1 MKFIFLLALAASC
14 FGAESLVSN
23 FTFALCPGAFP
34 GQLWVLARGDVSNGL
49 TRVYVTGSGANLQ
62 VASFESVLFPKDVFG
77 VQDEVFSSVTG
88 EHRRSLLLRDGTTL
102 LVQAF
107 GLDENN
113 ASILP
118 QGYIRVQGAD
128 AVEFP
133 VSAAGLGVDAAAAW
147 PTPLTVSMADVAFD
161 RGGLVW
167 CARGP
172 WGLSLSPARATEWS
186 DVAIGEGSAALLL
199 NPKKAL
205 WDTLSEGD
213 EVDTLSHLSIW
224 ALALDSV
231 SGTFWAGSE
240 KGLWKGNRD
249 SSSVHK
255 LKLGVSDSLR
265 ITGIWRSAAGQI
277 FVESGVRSIVKG
289 KSGSNTK
296 TISSLWRSVDDG
308 KTFTAVNLP
317 YDSLD
322 ISVSSVAFLGDDAWL
337 AVQGIEN
344 NWSGL
349 LRINSK
355 GPVAW
360 ADSLR
365 LPDREDASNWIWGL
379 DARVIDRDAFITG
392 VSTFPL
398 VSGMGLAVSTYGAG
412 ISVSAD
418 SGKTWRAILNQTPVK
433 GGLAEV
439 RTVPSVMRY
448 GSGSAINYRLDQ
460 QSKVTIEVFGY
471 EMRKVRTVVRNAT
484 RAADPI
490 RSSNARED
498 YWDGR
503 DDAGNYVTVGMYYVR
518 VRDNHGHE
526 AWGKAMWLGA
536 AQ

>member
-1 MKFIFLLALAASC
+1 M
-14 FGAESLVSN
+14 
-23 FTFALCPGAFP
+23 
-34 GQLWVLARGDVSNGL
+34 
-49 TRVYVTGSGANLQ
+49 
-62 VASFESVLFPKDVFG
+62 
-77 VQDEVFSSVTG
+77 
-88 EHRRSLLLRDGTTL
+88 
-102 LVQAF
+102 
-107 GLDENN
+107 
-113 ASILP
+113 
-118 QGYIRVQGAD
+118 
-128 AVEFP
+128 
-133 VSAAGLGVDAAAAW
+133 
-147 PTPLTVSMADVAFD
+147 
-161 RGGLVW
+161 
-167 CARGP
+167 
-172 WGLSLSPARATEWS
+172 
-186 DVAIGEGSAALLL
+186 
-199 NPKKAL
+199 
-205 WDTLSEGD
+205 
-213 EVDTLSHLSIW
+213 
-224 ALALDSV
+224 
-231 SGTFWAGSE
+231 
-240 KGLWKGNRD
+240 
-249 SSSVHK
+249 
-255 LKLGVSDSLR
+255 
-265 ITGIWRSAAGQI
+265 
-277 FVESGVRSIVKG
+277 RSIVKG